1 MADDANTLGFDTN
14 RLTSFSDGVFGVAL
28 TVLIVTVIDNF
39 PGLNS
44 PELQKE
50 AGKTVGALISPLVPT
65 LLIWLL
71 SAVVVGTFWIAHHNV
86 FALINRTN
94 RWLLWLNIFFLIP
107 VTFVPLSAHLVALSL
122 TGKVEGQ
129 IPRLPYS
136 DTALL
141 VYAVDLLVCSIALF
155 TLWTYAT
162 RNGRLVQH
170 VEKGLIANVKQRMRI
185 GIWLYSVAVVLAALY
200 WPLSVFILV
209 AIQFVYMVP
218 GHIDQHR
225 WRPEAL

>member
-170 VEKGLIANVKQRMRI
+170 VEEVSSRTSNNACASESG
-185 GIWLYSVAVVLAALY
+185 YSVAVVLAALY